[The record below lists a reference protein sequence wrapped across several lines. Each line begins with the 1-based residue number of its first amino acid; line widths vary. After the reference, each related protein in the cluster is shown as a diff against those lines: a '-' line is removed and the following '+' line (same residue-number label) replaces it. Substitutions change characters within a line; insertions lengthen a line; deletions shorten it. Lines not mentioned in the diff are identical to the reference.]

1 VREWFHNNTRLLT
14 SNTGPSGILKVKARP
29 KMLQDWQAY
38 HALTYETQWKTHI
51 DKEWAR
57 YKMEWELQNQSE
69 KPPKNRFTIMVEF
82 MKDKFKN
89 ETEEMK
95 LRCEEYRQARKS
107 ETPVPNDSQ
116 VASNLH
122 FQS

>member
-1 VREWFHNNTRLLT
+1 MK
-14 SNTGPSGILKVKARP
+14 PRP
-29 KMLQDWQAY
+29 KMLQVWQAY
-38 HALTYETQWKTHI
+38 HALTYETQWKPHV

-57 YKMEWELQNQSE
+57 YKTEWESENPSE

-82 MKDKFKN
+82 MKEKFKN

-95 LRCEEYRQARKS
+95 LRCEEFRHARQS
-107 ETPVPNDSQ
+107 ESPVPDESPMARNRR
-116 VASNLH
+116 